1 MTQCARCLLMSPRT
15 RKISNESRA
24 RCLLEEIKLAVTVRL
39 GCRCA
44 ARVSGLNLKKNR
56 AVAKLFG
63 VMICSC
69 LCKAFTF
76 GNSKSGFTGCIC
88 RIVAC
93 QLESFN
99 SLSFS

>member
-44 ARVSGLNLKKNR
+44 ARVSGLNLKK
-56 AVAKLFG
+56 KT
-63 VMICSC
+63 CC
-69 LCKAFTF
+69 
-76 GNSKSGFTGCIC
+76 
-88 RIVAC
+88 C
-93 QLESFN
+93 QALWSDDMLMFV
-99 SLSFS
+99 